1 MITQPFNLDID
12 TTAEGN
18 SEVHGSLVQRFLN
31 PLPEFQL
38 LSPRDEGRTGVKQ
51 FIRDRYNSAYGAE
64 VTHFLP
70 WMLTMQCL
78 GNLSGSAGLQPAGN
92 APLFLEQY
100 LEVPIE
106 EALAAKLGEPVVRQS
121 MVEVGNLVAAR
132 KGASHLL
139 FLMFTAVLH
148 AAGYQW
154 IVFTA
159 THALRNNLEKLGF
172 PLVELKQVDS
182 GTLPEQVRAEWGSY
196 YATQPVVM
204 AGNLQHAADLISSKG
219 LYRRIARVYRDDIRA
234 LAAVIREKGHVA

>member
-1 MITQPFNLDID
+1 MISQPFNLELDNAAD
-12 TTAEGN
+12 ESG
-18 SEVHGSLVQRFLN
+18 EVHGSLVQRFLN

-38 LSPRDEGRTGVKQ
+38 LPPRDDGRAEVKQ

-70 WMLTMQCL
+70 WLLTMQCL
-78 GNLSGSAGLQPAGN
+78 GHLSGSAGLQPADN

-100 LEVPIE
+100 LDVPVE
-106 EALAAKLGEPVVRQS
+106 QALGARLGEPVVRQS

-148 AAGYQW
+148 TAGYQW

-182 GTLPEQVRAEWGSY
+182 STLSEEVRAEWGSY
-196 YATQPVVM
+196 YSTEPVVM

-219 LYRRIARVYRDDIRA
+219 LYRRIARVYREEIRA
-234 LAAVIREKGHVA
+234 LAAVIRERGHVA